1 MAARYAAARAAQAV
15 PLLLVVSVAAFG
27 IMHLA
32 PGGPATMYA
41 RGHQVSAEHLAAIRA
56 ALGLDQPW
64 PVQYWRW
71 LTSLLRGNWGYSI
84 ADGRPVLTVIVERV
98 PATLLLMATAAAV
111 ALCLAVPVGI
121 VAAVRRYSWLDH
133 ALTFAS
139 FTAWGM
145 PVFWLALMAQS
156 FLAVDLRLFPVA
168 GLHDA
173 GRYDALDA
181 LHHLALPALVLGV
194 ASFTGWSRYVRSS
207 LLEVLQQPYM
217 VTALAKGS
225 SPARAL
231 GRHALPNALAPL
243 VTLLGLEVPR
253 FFAGAVVIETI
264 FAWPGM
270 GRLFFDS
277 IPVRDYPVAMGLL
290 MITAALI
297 TLGNLVAD
305 LLYALLDP
313 RVRLGGT
320 PG

>member
-1 MAARYAAARAAQAV
+1 MAARYAVARAAQAV
-15 PLLLVVSVAAFG
+15 PLLLLVSVAAFG

-32 PGGPATMYA
+32 PGGPTTMYA
-41 RGHQVSAEHLAAIRA
+41 RGHQISAEHLAAIRA
-56 ALGLDQPW
+56 ALGLDEPW

-98 PATLLLMATAAAV
+98 PATLLLMAAAAAV
-111 ALCLAVPVGI
+111 ALSLAVPVGI

-168 GLHDA
+168 GLYQA
-173 GRYDALDA
+173 GRHDVLDA
-181 LHHLALPALVLGV
+181 LHHSALPALVLGM

-217 VTALAKGS
+217 TTALAKGS

-231 GRHALPNALAPL
+231 SRHALPNALAPL
-243 VTLLGLEVPR
+243 ATLLGLELPR

-290 MITAALI
+290 MITSALI